1 MDKGE
6 EGEKL
11 GTMLRSRGEE
21 DSGGEEEEE
30 EVVLGV
36 KGNLE
41 ELLCTGLFDI
51 FILIL
56 LILLFDII
64 AGNEKVGAPRLPA
77 TEGAGPVARATT

>member
-1 MDKGE
+1 MP
-6 EGEKL
+6 
-11 GTMLRSRGEE
+11 RSRGEE
-21 DSGGEEEEE
+21 DSGGDEEEE
-30 EVVLGV
+30 EVKQLLGMR
-36 KGNLE
+36 GILE